1 MSILAI
7 IGIVIGTLAFAC
19 IFDHGFE
26 KIFNGKNKKEHTI
39 KDLND
44 LVKKI

>member
-1 MSILAI
+1 MNILAI
-7 IGIVIGTLAFAC
+7 IGTCVGTFAFAC
-19 IFDHGFE
+19 LFDHGFE
-26 KIFNGKNKKEHTI
+26 KIFNGKKKEHTI